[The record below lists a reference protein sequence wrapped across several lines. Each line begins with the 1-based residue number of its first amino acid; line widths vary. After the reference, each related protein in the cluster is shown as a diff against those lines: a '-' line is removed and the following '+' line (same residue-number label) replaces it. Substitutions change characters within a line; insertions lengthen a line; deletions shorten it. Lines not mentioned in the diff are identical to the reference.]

1 VSEARVGRIN
11 GKRHRRVHQQSN
23 IASFAAQEFDADL
36 VNTSGDS
43 SVEKFPYK
51 DAKSREVQDR
61 REGLR
66 RGYAANVEQDTYT
79 TAQAARILKVTDRGV
94 RKMIDRGE
102 LEARQ
107 DERGRHLIPQRAV
120 HAMLEDRRATSPA
133 EATVEGPE
141 SAEEAR
147 ELRER
152 VEGLQREL
160 GRLEGRLEL
169 TERTESTMREERERL
184 AQLLEEERAERR
196 RLQEELNT
204 ERGKGFWQRL
214 FGG

>member
-1 VSEARVGRIN
+1 VVVHTTWSVLQARRPQNEHGAPL
-11 GKRHRRVHQQSN
+11 Q
-23 IASFAAQEFDADL
+23 
-36 VNTSGDS
+36 
-43 SVEKFPYK
+43 
-51 DAKSREVQDR
+51 
-61 REGLR
+61 
-66 RGYAANVEQDTYT
+66 GYAARVEEDAYT
-79 TAQAARILKVTDRGV
+79 TGQAARILKVTDRGV

-102 LEARQ
+102 LEAHQ

-120 HAMLEDRRATSPA
+120 HAMLEERRAAGMGGMYSTE
-133 EATVEGPE
+133 EASR

-152 VEGLQREL
+152 VEALQREL

-184 AQLLEEERAERR
+184 ERLLEEERTERR
-196 RLQEELNT
+196 QLQEELDAD
-204 ERGKGFWQRL
+204 RSKGFWRRL

>member
-1 VSEARVGRIN
+1 
-11 GKRHRRVHQQSN
+11 
-23 IASFAAQEFDADL
+23 
-36 VNTSGDS
+36 
-43 SVEKFPYK
+43 VE
-51 DAKSREVQDR
+51 E
-61 REGLR
+61 
-66 RGYAANVEQDTYT
+66 DTYT
-79 TAQAARILKVTDRGV
+79 TGQAARILRITDRGV

-120 HAMLEDRRATSPA
+120 HAMLEERRASSAAPA
-133 EATVEGPE
+133 EISTEEASR
-141 SAEEAR
+141 SAEEAL

-152 VEGLQREL
+152 VEGLQREI

-184 AQLLEEERAERR
+184 EQLLDEERAERR
-196 RLQEELNT
+196 RLREELDA
-204 ERGKGFWQRL
+204 ERGKGFWRRL

>member
-1 VSEARVGRIN
+1 
-11 GKRHRRVHQQSN
+11 
-23 IASFAAQEFDADL
+23 
-36 VNTSGDS
+36 
-43 SVEKFPYK
+43 VE
-51 DAKSREVQDR
+51 E
-61 REGLR
+61 
-66 RGYAANVEQDTYT
+66 DTYT

-120 HAMLEDRRATSPA
+120 HAMLEERRAVGEGEVSS
-133 EATVEGPE
+133 VEISR

-184 AQLLEEERAERR
+184 ERLLEEERTERR
-196 RLQEELNT
+196 RLQEELDT
-204 ERGKGFWQRL
+204 ERSKGFWQRL
-214 FGG
+214 FGP

>member
-1 VSEARVGRIN
+1 ME
-11 GKRHRRVHQQSN
+11 
-23 IASFAAQEFDADL
+23 E
-36 VNTSGDS
+36 
-43 SVEKFPYK
+43 
-51 DAKSREVQDR
+51 
-61 REGLR
+61 
-66 RGYAANVEQDTYT
+66 DTYT
-79 TAQAARILKVTDRGV
+79 TGQAARILKVTDRGV

-102 LEARQ
+102 LEAQQ

-120 HAMLEDRRATSPA
+120 HAMLEERRSAEVGETSTEETPR
-133 EATVEGPE
+133 

-152 VEGLQREL
+152 VAGLQREL

-184 AQLLEEERAERR
+184 ERLLEEERSERR
-196 RLQEELNT
+196 RLQVQLDA
-204 ERGKGFWQRL
+204 ERSRGFWQRL

>member
-1 VSEARVGRIN
+1 ME
-11 GKRHRRVHQQSN
+11 
-23 IASFAAQEFDADL
+23 E
-36 VNTSGDS
+36 
-43 SVEKFPYK
+43 
-51 DAKSREVQDR
+51 
-61 REGLR
+61 
-66 RGYAANVEQDTYT
+66 DTYT

-107 DERGRHLIPQRAV
+107 DERGRHLILQRAV
-120 HAMLEDRRATSPA
+120 HAMLEERRAVGEGGVSS
-133 EATVEGPE
+133 VEISR

-204 ERGKGFWQRL
+204 ERSKGFWQRL
-214 FGG
+214 FGP

>member
-1 VSEARVGRIN
+1 ME
-11 GKRHRRVHQQSN
+11 
-23 IASFAAQEFDADL
+23 E
-36 VNTSGDS
+36 
-43 SVEKFPYK
+43 
-51 DAKSREVQDR
+51 
-61 REGLR
+61 
-66 RGYAANVEQDTYT
+66 DTYT

-120 HAMLEDRRATSPA
+120 HAMLKERRAVGEGEISTEETSR
-133 EATVEGPE
+133 

-152 VEGLQREL
+152 LEGLQREL

-196 RLQEELNT
+196 RLQEELDT
-204 ERGKGFWQRL
+204 ERSKGFWQRL
-214 FGG
+214 FGP

>member
-1 VSEARVGRIN
+1 
-11 GKRHRRVHQQSN
+11 
-23 IASFAAQEFDADL
+23 
-36 VNTSGDS
+36 
-43 SVEKFPYK
+43 VE
-51 DAKSREVQDR
+51 E
-61 REGLR
+61 
-66 RGYAANVEQDTYT
+66 DTYT
-79 TAQAARILKVTDRGV
+79 TTQAARILKVTDRGV

-102 LEARQ
+102 LEASQ

-120 HAMLEDRRATSPA
+120 HAMLEERRASGVGETSR
-133 EATVEGPE
+133 

-184 AQLLEEERAERR
+184 AQLLEEERTERR

-204 ERGKGFWQRL
+204 ERSKGFWQRL
-214 FGG
+214 FGP

>member
-1 VSEARVGRIN
+1 ME
-11 GKRHRRVHQQSN
+11 
-23 IASFAAQEFDADL
+23 E
-36 VNTSGDS
+36 
-43 SVEKFPYK
+43 
-51 DAKSREVQDR
+51 
-61 REGLR
+61 
-66 RGYAANVEQDTYT
+66 DTYT
-79 TAQAARILKVTDRGV
+79 TGQAARILKVTDRGV

-102 LEARQ
+102 LEANQ
-107 DERGRHLIPQRAV
+107 DERGRRHLIPQRAV
-120 HAMLEDRRATSPA
+120 HAMLEERRAGVGESSTEETSR
-133 EATVEGPE
+133 

-184 AQLLEEERAERR
+184 EQLLGEERAERR
-196 RLQEELNT
+196 RLQEQLDA
-204 ERGKGFWQRL
+204 ERSRGFWQRL

>member
-1 VSEARVGRIN
+1 
-11 GKRHRRVHQQSN
+11 
-23 IASFAAQEFDADL
+23 
-36 VNTSGDS
+36 
-43 SVEKFPYK
+43 VE
-51 DAKSREVQDR
+51 E
-61 REGLR
+61 
-66 RGYAANVEQDTYT
+66 DTYT

-102 LEARQ
+102 LEAHQ
-107 DERGRHLIPQRAV
+107 DERGRHLIPQRFV
-120 HAMLEDRRATSPA
+120 HAMLEERRAAGVGEISTEETSR
-133 EATVEGPE
+133 

-169 TERTESTMREERERL
+169 TESTQSTMLEERQRL
-184 AQLLEEERAERR
+184 EQRLEQLLEEERAERR
-196 RLQEELNT
+196 RLQEQLDA
-204 ERGKGFWQRL
+204 ERSRGFWQRL

>member
-1 VSEARVGRIN
+1 ME
-11 GKRHRRVHQQSN
+11 
-23 IASFAAQEFDADL
+23 E
-36 VNTSGDS
+36 
-43 SVEKFPYK
+43 
-51 DAKSREVQDR
+51 
-61 REGLR
+61 
-66 RGYAANVEQDTYT
+66 DTYT

-102 LEARQ
+102 LEASQ

-120 HAMLEDRRATSPA
+120 HAMLEERRAVGEGEVSS
-133 EATVEGPE
+133 VEISR

-184 AQLLEEERAERR
+184 QRLLEEERSERR
-196 RLQEELNT
+196 RLQEQLDA
-204 ERGKGFWQRL
+204 ERSKGFWQRL

>member
-1 VSEARVGRIN
+1 
-11 GKRHRRVHQQSN
+11 
-23 IASFAAQEFDADL
+23 
-36 VNTSGDS
+36 
-43 SVEKFPYK
+43 VE
-51 DAKSREVQDR
+51 E
-61 REGLR
+61 
-66 RGYAANVEQDTYT
+66 DTYT

-120 HAMLEDRRATSPA
+120 HAMLEERRAVGEGEISTEETSR
-133 EATVEGPE
+133 

-152 VEGLQREL
+152 LEGLQREL

-196 RLQEELNT
+196 RLQEELDT
-204 ERGKGFWQRL
+204 ERSKGFWQRL
-214 FGG
+214 FGP

>member
-1 VSEARVGRIN
+1 ME
-11 GKRHRRVHQQSN
+11 
-23 IASFAAQEFDADL
+23 E
-36 VNTSGDS
+36 
-43 SVEKFPYK
+43 
-51 DAKSREVQDR
+51 
-61 REGLR
+61 
-66 RGYAANVEQDTYT
+66 DTYT

-120 HAMLEDRRATSPA
+120 HAMLEERRAVGEGEVSS
-133 EATVEGPE
+133 VEISR

-196 RLQEELNT
+196 RLQEELDT
-204 ERGKGFWQRL
+204 ERSKGFWQRL
-214 FGG
+214 FGP

>member
-1 VSEARVGRIN
+1 
-11 GKRHRRVHQQSN
+11 
-23 IASFAAQEFDADL
+23 
-36 VNTSGDS
+36 
-43 SVEKFPYK
+43 VE
-51 DAKSREVQDR
+51 E
-61 REGLR
+61 
-66 RGYAANVEQDTYT
+66 DTYT

-102 LEARQ
+102 LEASQ

-120 HAMLEDRRATSPA
+120 HAMLEERRA
-133 EATVEGPE
+133 VGEGEISTEETPR

-169 TERTESTMREERERL
+169 TEMTESTMREERERL

-196 RLQEELNT
+196 RLQEELDT
-204 ERGKGFWQRL
+204 ERSKGLWQRL
-214 FGG
+214 FGA

>member
-1 VSEARVGRIN
+1 ME
-11 GKRHRRVHQQSN
+11 
-23 IASFAAQEFDADL
+23 E
-36 VNTSGDS
+36 
-43 SVEKFPYK
+43 
-51 DAKSREVQDR
+51 
-61 REGLR
+61 
-66 RGYAANVEQDTYT
+66 DTYT
-79 TAQAARILKVTDRGV
+79 TGQAARILKVTDRGV

-102 LEARQ
+102 LEANQ

-120 HAMLEDRRATSPA
+120 HAMLEERRAGVGESSTEETSR
-133 EATVEGPE
+133 

-169 TERTESTMREERERL
+169 TERTESTMREERQRL
-184 AQLLEEERAERR
+184 EQLLEEERSERR
-196 RLQEELNT
+196 RLQEQLDA
-204 ERGKGFWQRL
+204 ERSRGFWQRL